1 MLKFIWLV
9 NVQVNVIV
17 SPSVTPIISEGNQC
31 YLVSTRFIL
40 LFYFQMMFLL
50 LCYTPK
56 VFFLA
61 FTFPFFFLNNLIG
74 VFFFV
79 LCSVSQIFP
88 PASFNFAGG
97 ASMVLKPEDYL
108 IPFGPSVICC
118 SSLLLT
124 YSFSHQYWTEHV

>member
-1 MLKFIWLV
+1 MV

-17 SPSVTPIISEGNQC
+17 SPSVTPIISKGNQC

-50 LCYTPK
+50 LCYTTK
-56 VFFLA
+56 IFFLA

-74 VFFFV
+74 FFFFF
-79 LCSVSQIFP
+79 LCSVSQMFP
-88 PASFNFAGG
+88 LASFNFAGG